1 MDLSSKNNIINCF
14 DGDFAFLS
22 NFFECPVAYE
32 GLCFGSS
39 EAAFQAA
46 KCRDRFERASFHYL
60 RPGKAKRLGRK
71 VKLRSDWEEV
81 KINEMRKIVREK
93 FTQNPK
99 LQELLINT
107 GNATLIEGN
116 YWHDNFWGNCTCEKC
131 KNIPGQNNLGKI
143 LEEIREEISNS

>member
-1 MDLSSKNNIINCF
+1 MKESNIIDCF
-14 DGDFAFLS
+14 DGEFAFLS
-22 NFFECPVAYE
+22 NFFECPIVYE

-46 KCRDRFERASFHYL
+46 KCRDKLEKLSFRSL

-71 VKLRSDWEEV
+71 VELRPDWEEI
-81 KINEMRKIVREK
+81 KINEMRKIVRKK
-93 FTQNPK
+93 FTQNLK
-99 LQELLINT
+99 LQKLLIDT

-131 KNIPGQNNLGKI
+131 KNVPGQNNLGKI